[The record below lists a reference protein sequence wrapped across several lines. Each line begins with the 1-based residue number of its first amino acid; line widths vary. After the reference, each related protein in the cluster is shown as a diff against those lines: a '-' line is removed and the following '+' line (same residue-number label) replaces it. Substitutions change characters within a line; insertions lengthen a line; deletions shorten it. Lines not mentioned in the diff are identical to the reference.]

1 MELFICIM
9 LIILSYLMGN
19 ISPSIILGK
28 MQGIDIKSEGSGNAG
43 TTNALRVLG
52 AKAGLIT
59 FTMDI
64 VKGFVPVFL
73 AINLSTF
80 YCAGVC
86 VLMVIFGHIWPVIY
100 KFKGGKGV
108 ATAIGAT
115 LAINPLLTLVI
126 TIFSIGMVAI
136 SKKVSVGSLTAAVIY
151 PIATYIFMRDFM
163 PFALILCLT
172 IIIKHKEN
180 IKRLISGEEKNI
192 SIRKKE
198 K

>member
-64 VKGFVPVFL
+64 VKGFIPVFL
-73 AINLSTF
+73 AVNLSTF

-86 VLMVIFGHIWPVIY
+86 VLMVIIGHIWPVVY

-192 SIRKKE
+192 SIKKKE

>member
-9 LIILSYLMGN
+9 LILLSYLMGN

-28 MQGIDIKSEGSGNAG
+28 MKGIDIKSEGSGNAG

-59 FTMDI
+59 FSMDI
-64 VKGFVPVFL
+64 LKGFIPVFL
-73 AINLSTF
+73 ATIFSTF
-80 YCAGVC
+80 YCAGIC
-86 VLMVIFGHIWPVIY
+86 VIAVIFGHIWPVIY

-115 LAINPLLTLVI
+115 LAINPLLTLVVTAI
-126 TIFSIGMVAI
+126 SMGMVAI
-136 SKKVSVGSLTAAVIY
+136 SKKVSVGSLTAAIIY
-151 PIATYIFMRDFM
+151 PVATYIFMKDFM
-163 PFALILCLT
+163 PFAVLLCLT
-172 IIIKHKEN
+172 IIIKHREN
-180 IKRLISGEEKNI
+180 IKRLINGEEKNI
-192 SIRKKE
+192 TIKKE